1 MFYLDMSTGAM
12 RGKTV
17 AIPVPAGRTLPV
29 VPDGVV
35 DRSDEWASAAG
46 ARVLEGAGSAQ
57 PGIARFVFA
66 KTNVQRNLF
75 SIPIH

>member
-1 MFYLDMSTGAM
+1 MFYLDIATGAM

-17 AIPVPAGRTLPV
+17 AIPVPAGRTMPV

-35 DRSDEWASAAG
+35 NRVDQWATAAG

-57 PGIARFVFA
+57 PGIARYVFA

-75 SIPIH
+75 RIPIH